1 MNHLEY
7 VPWTDYTQYFQNI
20 KSPLITDTWILNAL
34 FGKNFKVP
42 ILK

>member
-1 MNHLEY
+1 MSHLEY
-7 VPWTDYTQYFQNI
+7 VHWTDYTYYLQNI
-20 KSPLITDTWILNAL
+20 KGPFITDTWILNAP